1 MQDHWETFWNQRYA
15 EDGFAYGHLP
25 NHFFAEAIKSLPLGK
40 ILLPAEGEGRNAI
53 HAAKLGWEVNAF
65 DISASGQQKALQWAK
80 ENEVTIN
87 YQVGELQNLSF
98 EPQSFD
104 AIGLIYAH
112 FSGDQKAIIHQQL
125 LSLVKPRG
133 FVLLEA
139 FSKNHLQYQAIN
151 ERVGGPKDLN
161 MLHSIE
167 EMQTD
172 FNACTF
178 LQLSEE
184 EVTLHEGKYHQ
195 GVGKVIRMVAQKNI

>member
-25 NHFFAEAIKSLPLGK
+25 NHFFAEAIKTLPLGK

-53 HAAKLGWEVNAF
+53 YAAKLGWEVNAF
-65 DISASGQQKALQWAK
+65 DISSSGQQKALQWAK

-112 FSGDQKAIIHQQL
+112 FSGDQKVVIHQQL
-125 LSLVKPRG
+125 LSLLKPGG

-151 ERVGGPKDLN
+151 EKVGGPKDLK

-172 FNACTF
+172 FNGCTF

-184 EVTLHEGKYHQ
+184 EVTLQEGKYHQ
-195 GVGKVIRMVAQKNI
+195 GVGKVIRMLARKNI